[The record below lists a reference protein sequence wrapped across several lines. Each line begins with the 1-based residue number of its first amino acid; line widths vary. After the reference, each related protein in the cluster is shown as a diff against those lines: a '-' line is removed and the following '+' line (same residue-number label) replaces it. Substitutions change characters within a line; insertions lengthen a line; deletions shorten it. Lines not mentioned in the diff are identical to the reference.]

1 MKYAASA
8 RRERGGRR
16 RRFSCWAKRRK
27 RRRPSISCR
36 HRLSTGSALRSNG
49 NGCTAPGSLRPTAAC
64 RSFRFMKS
72 SRRDFRWA
80 WPMCRN
86 CRRSCPARSKQ
97 WAQLR
102 ERGESAMEFCK
113 KLISSCWI
121 GRGRS
126 AIAVVLVML
135 IALGLIAPPPAKA
148 QLGALTV
155 TIAAAAVVSLIT
167 NTIGSLLGTSNGL
180 LGSINDFMQALVS
193 LWEDVVYPIN
203 LINQARA
210 MVNQLVAQFR
220 GLVAAIDNVNV
231 HSATLPNPTA
241 LEAIMR
247 NGSVADFA
255 QFDQAFRTTDQPLPP
270 VTDIDPGDRQRVDM
284 SDALAMDT
292 LKALKASD
300 QVVGQTLQ
308 ASQII
313 EDEAA
318 QAAPGSAAFLT
329 GAGLIAAVE
338 NQAMMQRMLAAEL
351 REEAAILAHTN
362 AIRKRQA
369 DMANQFRQDTTT
381 LFK

>member
-1 MKYAASA
+1 
-8 RRERGGRR
+8 
-16 RRFSCWAKRRK
+16 
-27 RRRPSISCR
+27 
-36 HRLSTGSALRSNG
+36 
-49 NGCTAPGSLRPTAAC
+49 
-64 RSFRFMKS
+64 
-72 SRRDFRWA
+72 
-80 WPMCRN
+80 
-86 CRRSCPARSKQ
+86 
-97 WAQLR
+97 
-102 ERGESAMEFCK
+102 MEFCK
-113 KLISSCWI
+113 KLISSCWS

-126 AIAVVLVML
+126 TIAFVLVML

-148 QLGALTV
+148 QLGAIAV

-210 MVNQLVAQFR
+210 MVTQLVAQFR

-231 HSATLPNPTA
+231 RSATLPNPTV
-241 LEAIMR
+241 LETIMR

-255 QFDQAFRTTDQPLPP
+255 QFDQAFRTTYQPLPP

-308 ASQII
+308 AAQII

-351 REEAAILAHTN
+351 REEAAILAHTS

>member
-1 MKYAASA
+1 
-8 RRERGGRR
+8 
-16 RRFSCWAKRRK
+16 
-27 RRRPSISCR
+27 
-36 HRLSTGSALRSNG
+36 
-49 NGCTAPGSLRPTAAC
+49 
-64 RSFRFMKS
+64 
-72 SRRDFRWA
+72 
-80 WPMCRN
+80 
-86 CRRSCPARSKQ
+86 
-97 WAQLR
+97 
-102 ERGESAMEFCK
+102 MEFCK
-113 KLISSCWI
+113 KLISSCLI

-126 AIAVVLVML
+126 TIAVVLVML
-135 IALGLIAPPPAKA
+135 IALGLITPPPAKA

-210 MVNQLVAQFR
+210 MVSQLVAQFR

-231 HSATLPNPTA
+231 RSATLPNPTA
-241 LEAIMR
+241 LETIMR

-255 QFDQAFRTTDQPLPP
+255 QFDQAFRTTYQPLPP

-308 ASQII
+308 AAQII